1 MVKYNEQEEND
12 PHDVA
17 EHGQLDV
24 ADHVGSGAESAVWN
38 WNICELYITKFGE
51 MVYAASGRA
60 ELQSVRP
67 MFGL

>member
-24 ADHVGSGAESAVWN
+24 ADHGGSGAESEIGTLVN
-38 WNICELYITKFGE
+38 YITKFGN
-51 MVYAASGRA
+51 GT
-60 ELQSVRP
+60 
-67 MFGL
+67 FK

>member
-24 ADHVGSGAESAVWN
+24 ADHGGSGAEAAVWN
-38 WNICELYITKFGE
+38 WNIGELYYQIWRNGVCGFWQ
-51 MVYAASGRA
+51 GRA
-60 ELQSVRP
+60 KQSMRP
-67 MFGL
+67 MFGP